1 MDASLLGGFLTVTCA
16 TELSTCWMIA
26 ELGLGL
32 GLASSNILGDLT
44 HKTFNYFPE

>member
-32 GLASSNILGDLT
+32 GLACDLT
-44 HKTFNYFPE
+44 HTTFNYFPE